1 MVTTIPAT
9 DPPDGLTEIVIASK
23 QFSAFLASYSSCMV
37 SDNIGVLDTMQRA
50 VQGGEAIMQVRI
62 LRVMIIN
69 TALQVHS
76 DALSHPDLQ
85 DILHSNHHWDL
96 VIASPLFNELGVMI
110 GNIFNS

>member
-37 SDNIGVLDTMQRA
+37 SDNIGVLDSMQRA
-50 VQGGEAIMQVRI
+50 VQGAEAIMQVRI
-62 LRVMIIN
+62 LRVLIIH